1 MNRLTEISARQI
13 LGLLENCF
21 DMIDPRLV
29 GHELRTAGYAD
40 QLLAAAGVSDEQRRD
55 LDCLAFLHD
64 IGAYKTEEI
73 ILIIPYP
80 RQKRNA
86 FSRPLG
92 ARPAFSASLFPVFHL
107 G

>member
-1 MNRLTEISARQI
+1 MIPMTEISAQQI
-13 LGLLENCF
+13 LGLLGNCF

-64 IGAYKTEEI
+64 IE
-73 ILIIPYP
+73 LIKP
-80 RQKRNA
+80 KK
-86 FSRPLG
+86 L
-92 ARPAFSASLFPVFHL
+92 PA
-107 G
+107 